1 MFNQIASKKEN
12 IQELKEKIK
21 ESENEQIKNLKKQ
34 ITDLK
39 EKLDTKIE
47 IMKKIENDIKNYE
60 TECKKIQGLKDQT
73 DASND
78 MKMKRKNETFDYIER
93 LKNDI
98 ENEKRNKDHN
108 EFALE
113 NLKKEITNSNV
124 KKQTLDEE
132 LKKAGK
138 DTQDLR
144 LAIDSL
150 IHATNNV
157 NNEDKIVRIF

>member
-1 MFNQIASKKEN
+1 
-12 IQELKEKIK
+12 
-21 ESENEQIKNLKKQ
+21 
-34 ITDLK
+34 
-39 EKLDTKIE
+39 
-47 IMKKIENDIKNYE
+47 MKKIENDIKNYE